1 MGNMTERLAEYLE
14 FKKIAFNRVEI
25 DCGLSNG
32 LIGKAINNGT
42 TLRSDNIEKILNR
55 YSDLSAEWLMRGV
68 GNMLTTDGIQPE
80 QVFRTL
86 HMPPNSDKIIEVWK
100 QFMDC
105 TQGMQELYRQ
115 ANLGESVQKTCDHD
129 NPQSHNT
136 NNE

>member
-1 MGNMTERLAEYLE
+1 MNKTVERLIEYLDY
-14 FKKIAFNRVEI
+14 KGIAPYKAEL

-32 LIGKAINNGT
+32 LIGKAAKVGSS
-42 TLRSDNIEKILNR
+42 LGSDKLEKLLNQ

-86 HMPPNSDKIIEVWK
+86 NMPPNSDKIIEVWK

-129 NPQSHNT
+129 DTQSHNIV
-136 NNE
+136 NE